1 MKAQLVLAAC
11 IAFAAAGA
19 AVPGASRSAEP
30 PIVPNYDIYSISV
43 IRGTPTRLTT
53 DSADELSP
61 SLSPDGTT
69 IVFSRGADLWLMGAD
84 GSGQRLLAPAP
95 DRVSYT
101 KPSWSANGRL
111 VAFTAWDVSAC
122 SPGSR
127 RCAAP
132 SVQVIH
138 SDGSGLR
145 KIASWAMSPRWSPR
159 GQRLAFAGNVL
170 PFELRPRS
178 IYSVSLA
185 GSGPRLAHAEAGVD
199 SPSWS
204 PDARKIAY
212 TRSGRTGPAV
222 YVLRADRSRSRRVA
236 RGERPEWSP
245 RGDRIALSDRGRLYV
260 ASSRGRPRTK
270 RIAFANQ
277 YSWNRRGS
285 MLALVDFRLAVIQP
299 SGQSFRILCCEE
311 RFGFGEDAPAWS
323 RAGDRLF
330 YALKLS
336 GPPPA

>member
-1 MKAQLVLAAC
+1 MRALGAVVCCGALA
-11 IAFAAAGA
+11 AFAAA
-19 AVPGASRSAEP
+19 VPRASA
-30 PIVPNYDIYSISV
+30 IAPNFDIYSIG
-43 IRGTPTRLTT
+43 IAGGPPQRLTS
-53 DSADELSP
+53 DPADDLSP
-61 SLSPDGTT
+61 SVSPDGRT
-69 IVFSRGADLWLMGAD
+69 IVFSRGSDLWLMGAD
-84 GSGQRLLAPAP
+84 GSGQRLLAAAP

-127 RCAAP
+127 RCAEP

-138 SDGSGLR
+138 SDGSDLR
-145 KIASWAMSPRWSPR
+145 RIASWAMSPRWSPR
-159 GQRLAFAGNVL
+159 GQRLALAGKVL

-185 GSGPRLAHAEAGVD
+185 GFGPRLAYSEAGVD

-204 PDARKIAY
+204 PDARKIAF
-212 TRSGRTGPAV
+212 TRSGRNGPAV
-222 YVLRADRSRSRRVA
+222 YVVRTDRPRGRRVA

-245 RGDRIALSDRGRLYV
+245 RGDRIALSDRGHLYL
-260 ASSRGRPRTK
+260 ASSVGRPRTK
-270 RIAFANQ
+270 RIAFANN

-285 MLALVDFRLAVIQP
+285 RLALVDFRLAVIQP
-299 SGQSFRILCCEE
+299 SGRSFRALCCEE

-330 YALKLS
+330 YAFKLS